1 MAMNKQFPTLP
12 TAYPTLHPTA
22 ATLTGC
28 KARHVRHQKRAL
40 THTRMSKSA
49 ASRKNMKCGVGRV
62 GRVGY
67 IVKYMKY
74 I

>member
-1 MAMNKQFPTLP
+1 MNKQFPTLP

-22 ATLTGC
+22 ATPTGC
-28 KARHVRHQKRAL
+28 KARHVRHQKRSHS
-40 THTRMSKSA
+40 HTRMSKSA

-67 IVKYMKY
+67 IDKYMKY
-74 I
+74 K